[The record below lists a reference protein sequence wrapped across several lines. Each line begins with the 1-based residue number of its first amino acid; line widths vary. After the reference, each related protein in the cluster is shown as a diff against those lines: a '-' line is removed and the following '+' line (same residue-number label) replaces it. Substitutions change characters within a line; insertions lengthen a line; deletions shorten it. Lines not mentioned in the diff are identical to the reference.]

1 MLSRLTIAA
10 LLLAGAAQP
19 ALAQQSAVRDA
30 CMADI
35 RKFCSAQMA
44 AMDRDAVR
52 ACLRTNIANTSP
64 ECQAAVKAQ
73 QAANAA
79 AQGGQTSQAPAK
91 PN

>member
-1 MLSRLTIAA
+1 MFARLTIAA
-10 LLLAGAAQP
+10 LLLAGAATP
-19 ALAQQSAVRDA
+19 ALAQQQAVRDA

-44 AMDRDAVR
+44 AMDRDGVR

-64 ECQAAVKAQ
+64 QCQAAVKAQ
-73 QAANAA
+73 QAANA

>member
-1 MLSRLTIAA
+1 MIRHMTIAA
-10 LLLAGAAQP
+10 LLLGGAAP
-19 ALAQQSAVRDA
+19 ALAQQTVRDA

-35 RKFCSAQMA
+35 RKLCSAQMA

-52 ACLRTNIANTSP
+52 ACLRANIANTSP